1 MLRNRI
7 YYQVKPFIPRALRA
21 AVRRRIALR
30 LEARVQDVWPIMP
43 GSEQT
48 PPGWQGWPDGK
59 KFALVLTH
67 DVEGPVGLRRCRRLA
82 SLESELGFR
91 SCFNFI
97 PAGEYVVPPELR
109 EELTSQGFEIGV
121 HDLHHD
127 GRLYRTWRGFVQKA
141 KRINEY
147 LAEWN
152 AEGFRSGFMLH
163 KLDWLHQLA
172 IRYDMSTFDTDPF
185 EPQPEGRHTIFP
197 FFISSPYAN
206 QQINGNGEGY
216 LELPYTLPQDSTLF
230 LLLRHETSEVW
241 IRKLDWIAKH
251 GGMALLDTHPDYMAF
266 QGTPDTSSEY
276 PVERYRELLSY
287 VRDRYFDT
295 CWHALP
301 RQVTSYVLDLRNKQ
315 LVSEPAVSA
324 DLNRSFLQPS
334 TVVGRAA
341 GSAVAAKRDHRRLQ
355 GKRVGVLLFSNY
367 PADPRPRRAAEALIR
382 EGAIV
387 DLLCMQQNEREPR
400 HENVNGVNVSRV
412 PFRRYRG
419 GKLAYVGQ
427 YSAFIFISFVYLTL
441 RSLRKRYD
449 FIHIHNMPDAL
460 VFAAAIAKLRGSKLV
475 LDLHDPMPELMQTI
489 FGLPAE
495 SWSVRALRT
504 VEKKSI
510 AFSDLVLTVNIA
522 CKNLYSARSCPRDKI
537 RVVLNSPDDYIFRF
551 RPASLNGSNGQTAEK
566 PYTILYHG
574 SLVARNGLDLAVE
587 ALDAVRKSISNVRL
601 VVCGDRT
608 PFLEKVMESVR
619 ERQLEKNVDYLGVQN
634 LNGIVDAINACDL
647 GVIPNHKNIFT
658 EINTPTRIFEYLALG
673 KPVIAPRTKAI
684 QDYFA
689 DQELIFF
696 ELGNASDLARQ
707 IEYAYSHP
715 EELVRTTQR
724 GQRVYLDHT
733 WTRERSQFLDA
744 VGDLLEGTR
753 P

>member
-7 YYQVKPFIPRALRA
+7 YYQLKPFIPRALRA
-21 AVRRRIALR
+21 AGRRRIALR

-48 PPGWQGWPDGK
+48 PPEWRGWPNGK

-67 DVEGPVGLRRCRRLA
+67 DVEGSVGLRRCRRLA
-82 SLESELGFR
+82 GLESELGFR

-97 PAGEYVVPPELR
+97 PAGEYTVPPELR

-141 KRINEY
+141 RRINEY

-197 FFISSPYAN
+197 FFIARP
-206 QQINGNGEGY
+206 QTDHQTNGNGDGY

-241 IRKLDWIAKH
+241 MRKLDWIAKH

-266 QGTPDTSSEY
+266 QGTSDTSSEY
-276 PVERYRELLSY
+276 PAERYRELLSY

-382 EGAIV
+382 EGAVV

-400 HENVNGVNVSRV
+400 HENVNGVNVSRL
-412 PFRRYRG
+412 PFKRYRG
-419 GKLAYVGQ
+419 GKLTYVGQ
-427 YSAFIFISFVYLTL
+427 YSAFILISFLYLTI
-441 RSLRKRYD
+441 RSLRKHYD
-449 FIHIHNMPDAL
+449 FIHVHNMPDIL
-460 VFAAAIAKLRGSKLV
+460 VFAAAAAKLRGSKLI

-489 FGLPAE
+489 FKLPPE
-495 SWSVRALRT
+495 SLSVRALKMM
-504 VEKKSI
+504 EKKSI

-522 CKNLYSARSCPRDKI
+522 CQNLYSARSCRPDKI

-551 RPASLNGSNGQTAEK
+551 RPANLNEPNGETIEK
-566 PYTILYHG
+566 TYTILYHG

-587 ALDAVRKSISNVRL
+587 ALEIVRRSIPNVKL
-601 VVCGDRT
+601 VVCGERT
-608 PFLEKVMESVR
+608 PFLEKVMGMAR
-619 ERQLEKNVDYLGVQN
+619 ERQLEKNIDYLGVQN
-634 LNGIVDAINACDL
+634 LNGIVEAITACDL
-647 GVIPNHKNIFT
+647 GIIPNQKNIFT

-673 KPVIAPRTKAI
+673 KPVIAPRTTAI
-684 QDYFA
+684 QDYFG
-689 DQELIFF
+689 DGDLVYF
-696 ELGNASDLARQ
+696 ELGNARDLARQ
-707 IEYAYSHP
+707 IEYAFSHP
-715 EELVRTTQR
+715 KEVTETTQR

-733 WTRERSQFLDA
+733 WTREKSQFLDA
-744 VGDLLEGTR
+744 VGERSAVIAD
-753 P
+753 

>member
-48 PPGWQGWPDGK
+48 PPGWQGWPRGR

-67 DVEGPVGLRRCRRLA
+67 DVEGPVGLRRCCRLA
-82 SLESELGFR
+82 KLESELGFR

-97 PAGEYVVPPELR
+97 PAGEYTVPPELR
-109 EELTSQGFEIGV
+109 EDLTSQGFEIGV

-172 IRYDMSTFDTDPF
+172 LRYDMYTSDTYPFD
-185 EPQPEGRHTIFP
+185 PQPEGSHTIFP
-197 FFISSPYAN
+197 FFVSSPYAN

-266 QGTPDTSSEY
+266 QNTRDTSSEY

-301 RQVTSYVLDLRNKQ
+301 REVTSYVLDLRNKQ
-315 LVSEPAVSA
+315 LVSEPAVYA
-324 DLNRSFLQPS
+324 DLHRSFLQPS
-334 TVVGRAA
+334 AVVGRAT
-341 GSAVAAKRDHRRLQ
+341 GSGVAAKMDHRRLQ

-367 PADPRPRRAAEALIR
+367 
-382 EGAIV
+382 
-387 DLLCMQQNEREPR
+387 
-400 HENVNGVNVSRV
+400 
-412 PFRRYRG
+412 
-419 GKLAYVGQ
+419 
-427 YSAFIFISFVYLTL
+427 
-441 RSLRKRYD
+441 
-449 FIHIHNMPDAL
+449 
-460 VFAAAIAKLRGSKLV
+460 
-475 LDLHDPMPELMQTI
+475 
-489 FGLPAE
+489 
-495 SWSVRALRT
+495 
-504 VEKKSI
+504 
-510 AFSDLVLTVNIA
+510 
-522 CKNLYSARSCPRDKI
+522 
-537 RVVLNSPDDYIFRF
+537 
-551 RPASLNGSNGQTAEK
+551 
-566 PYTILYHG
+566 
-574 SLVARNGLDLAVE
+574 
-587 ALDAVRKSISNVRL
+587 
-601 VVCGDRT
+601 
-608 PFLEKVMESVR
+608 
-619 ERQLEKNVDYLGVQN
+619 
-634 LNGIVDAINACDL
+634 
-647 GVIPNHKNIFT
+647 
-658 EINTPTRIFEYLALG
+658 
-673 KPVIAPRTKAI
+673 
-684 QDYFA
+684 
-689 DQELIFF
+689 
-696 ELGNASDLARQ
+696 
-707 IEYAYSHP
+707 
-715 EELVRTTQR
+715 
-724 GQRVYLDHT
+724 
-733 WTRERSQFLDA
+733 
-744 VGDLLEGTR
+744 
-753 P
+753 

>member
-1 MLRNRI
+1 
-7 YYQVKPFIPRALRA
+7 
-21 AVRRRIALR
+21 
-30 LEARVQDVWPIMP
+30 
-43 GSEQT
+43 
-48 PPGWQGWPDGK
+48 
-59 KFALVLTH
+59 
-67 DVEGPVGLRRCRRLA
+67 
-82 SLESELGFR
+82 
-91 SCFNFI
+91 
-97 PAGEYVVPPELR
+97 
-109 EELTSQGFEIGV
+109 
-121 HDLHHD
+121 
-127 GRLYRTWRGFVQKA
+127 
-141 KRINEY
+141 
-147 LAEWN
+147 
-152 AEGFRSGFMLH
+152 MLH

-266 QGTPDTSSEY
+266 QGTSDTSSEY
-276 PVERYRELLSY
+276 PAERYRELLSY

-367 PADPRPRRAAEALIR
+367 PADPRPRRAAEALIS

-412 PFRRYRG
+412 PYRRYRG

-427 YSAFIFISFVYLTL
+427 YSAFIVISSVYLTL
-441 RSLRKRYD
+441 RSLRKRCD

-460 VFAAAIAKLRGSKLV
+460 VFAAAIAKIRGSKLV

-489 FGLPAE
+489 FRLPAE

-522 CKNLYSARSCPRDKI
+522 CKNLFSSLSCPAEKI
-537 RVVLNSPDDYIFRF
+537 TVVLNSPDESIFRF
-551 RPASLNGSNGQTAEK
+551 QSRRPFGQ
-566 PYTILYHG
+566 
-574 SLVARNGLDLAVE
+574 D
-587 ALDAVRKSISNVRL
+587 
-601 VVCGDRT
+601 
-608 PFLEKVMESVR
+608 SV
-619 ERQLEKNVDYLGVQN
+619 D
-634 LNGIVDAINACDL
+634 
-647 GVIPNHKNIFT
+647 
-658 EINTPTRIFEYLALG
+658 
-673 KPVIAPRTKAI
+673 
-684 QDYFA
+684 
-689 DQELIFF
+689 
-696 ELGNASDLARQ
+696 S
-707 IEYAYSHP
+707 S
-715 EELVRTTQR
+715 
-724 GQRVYLDHT
+724 
-733 WTRERSQFLDA
+733 
-744 VGDLLEGTR
+744 
-753 P
+753 

>member
-7 YYQVKPFIPRALRA
+7 YYQIKPFVPRALRA
-21 AVRRRIALR
+21 AIRRRVALR
-30 LEARVQDVWPIMP
+30 LEARVGDVWPIMP

-67 DVEGPVGLRRCRRLA
+67 DVECPVGLRRCLRLA
-82 SLESELGFR
+82 ELESELGFR

-97 PAGEYVVPPELR
+97 PEGPYTVPSELR
-109 EELTSQGFEIGV
+109 QELTSQGFEIGV

-127 GRLYRTWRGFVQKA
+127 GRLYRTWRGFVGKA
-141 KRINEY
+141 KQINEH

-197 FFISSPYAN
+197 FFISRPQRN
-206 QQINGNGEGY
+206 QQSDGTGDGY

-230 LLLRHETSEVW
+230 VLLRHETSEVW

-266 QGTPDTSSEY
+266 RDTPDASTEY
-276 PVERYRELLSY
+276 PVERYREFL
-287 VRDRYFDT
+287 RYIRENYWDT

-301 RQVTSYVLDLRNKQ
+301 REVTSYVLEMRNSQ
-315 LVSEPAVSA
+315 LAGEPAARLDVNGWQLAAASTPQRKGRT
-324 DLNRSFLQPS
+324 DGEGLIVKKNR
-334 TVVGRAA
+334 
-341 GSAVAAKRDHRRLQ
+341 HLQ

-367 PADPRPRRAAEALIR
+367 PADPRPRRAAEALVR

-387 DLLCMQQNEREPR
+387 DVLCLQQNEREPR

-427 YSAFIFISFVYLTL
+427 YSAFILISFFYLMF
-441 RSLRKRYD
+441 RSLRRRYD
-449 FIHIHNMPDAL
+449 FIHVHNMPDVL
-460 VFAAAIAKLRGSKLV
+460 VFAAAVAKARGSKLI
-475 LDLHDPMPELMQTI
+475 LDLHDPMPELMETI
-489 FGLPAE
+489 FKLSPE
-495 SWSVRALRT
+495 SLSVRALKT
-504 VEKKSI
+504 MEKKSI

-522 CKNLYSARSCPRDKI
+522 CQNLYSARSCRREKI
-537 RVVLNSPDDYIFRF
+537 RVVLNSPDDHIFRF
-551 RPASLNGSNGQTAEK
+551 RPVNLNGSNGETVEK

-587 ALDAVRKSISNVRL
+587 ALDIVRRSIPNIKL

-608 PFLEKVMESVR
+608 PFLDSVMETAR
-619 ERQLEKNVDYLGVQN
+619 ERRLENNIDYLGVQN
-634 LNGIVDAINACDL
+634 LNGIVAAISACDL
-647 GVIPNHKNIFT
+647 GIIPNHKNIFT

-684 QDYFA
+684 QDYFG
-689 DQELIFF
+689 DRDLIYFQ
-696 ELGNASDLARQ
+696 LGDDKDLARQ
-707 IEYAYSHP
+707 IEYAFSHP
-715 EELVRTTQR
+715 KEVHETTQR
-724 GQRVYLDHT
+724 GQQIYLDHT
-733 WTRERSQFLDA
+733 WTREKSQFLDA
-744 VGDLLEGTR
+744 VSELL
-753 P
+753 

>member
-7 YYQVKPFIPRALRA
+7 YYQLKPFIPRALRA

-48 PPGWQGWPDGK
+48 PPGWLGWPDDK

-67 DVEGPVGLRRCRRLA
+67 DVEGPVGLRRCHRLA
-82 SLESELGFR
+82 KLESELGFR

-97 PAGEYVVPPELR
+97 PAGQYAVPPELR
-109 EELTSQGFEIGV
+109 EELTSDGFEIGV

-127 GRLYRTWRGFVQKA
+127 GRLYRTWRGFVGKA
-141 KRINEY
+141 RQINEY
-147 LAEWN
+147 LADWN

-197 FFISSPYAN
+197 FFIARP
-206 QQINGNGEGY
+206 QTDHQTNGNGDGY

-266 QGTPDTSSEY
+266 QGPIDSSVEY
-276 PVERYRELLSY
+276 PVERYREFLRY
-287 VRDRYFDT
+287 VREKYSET

-301 RQVTSYVLDLRNKQ
+301 REVTSYVLDMWNTQ
-315 LVSEPAVSA
+315 LTSEPAA
-324 DLNRSFLQPS
+324 AIDLNGCQPQAS
-334 TVVGRAA
+334 ATLTAIQERPGAQGVVAKKGR
-341 GSAVAAKRDHRRLQ
+341 RFH

-367 PADPRPRRAAEALIR
+367 PADPRPRRAAEALTR

-400 HENVNGVNVSRV
+400 HENVNGVNVSRL

-419 GKLAYVGQ
+419 GKLTYVGQ
-427 YSAFIFISFVYLTL
+427 YSAFILISFVYLTI

-449 FIHIHNMPDAL
+449 FIHVHNMPDIL
-460 VFAAAIAKLRGSKLV
+460 VFAAAAAKARGSKLI

-489 FGLPAE
+489 FKLPPE
-495 SWSVRALRT
+495 SLSVRALKMM
-504 VEKKSI
+504 EKKSI

-522 CKNLYSARSCPRDKI
+522 CQNLYSARSCRRDKI
-537 RVVLNSPDDYIFRF
+537 QVVLNSPDDHIFRF
-551 RPASLNGSNGQTAEK
+551 RPANLNGSDSGTIER

-587 ALDAVRKSISNVRL
+587 ALASVRRSIPNVKL
-601 VVCGDRT
+601 VVCGERT
-608 PFLEKVMESVR
+608 PFLDRVMEMAR
-619 ERQLEKNVDYLGVQN
+619 ERQLENNIDYLGVQN
-634 LNGIVDAINACDL
+634 LNGIVEAITACDL
-647 GVIPNHKNIFT
+647 GIIPNQKNIFT

-684 QDYFA
+684 QDYFG
-689 DQELIFF
+689 DRDLVFF
-696 ELGNASDLARQ
+696 ELGNAVDLARQ
-707 IEYAYSHP
+707 IEYAFSHP
-715 EELVRTTQR
+715 KEVTETTQR
-724 GQRVYLDHT
+724 GQRVYLEHT
-733 WTRERSQFLDA
+733 WMREKSQFLDA
-744 VGDLLEGTR
+744 VGELL
-753 P
+753 

>member
-7 YYQVKPFIPRALRA
+7 YYQLKPFIPRALRA

-82 SLESELGFR
+82 QLESELGFR

-97 PAGEYVVPPELR
+97 PAGQYAVPSELR
-109 EELTSQGFEIGV
+109 EELASEGFEIGV

-127 GRLYRTWRGFVQKA
+127 GRLYRTWRGFVGKA
-141 KRINEY
+141 KQINEY
-147 LAEWN
+147 LADWN

-163 KLDWLHQLA
+163 KLDWLHQLT

-197 FFISSPYAN
+197 FFIARPQTNHQTNDSR
-206 QQINGNGEGY
+206 EGY

-266 QGTPDTSSEY
+266 QQPADASIEY
-276 PVERYRELLSY
+276 PVERYREFLQY
-287 VRDRYFDT
+287 VHDKYAEA

-301 RQVTSYVLDLRNKQ
+301 REVASHVLDMWNTQ
-315 LVSEPAVSA
+315 LVSEPAASI
-324 DLNRSFLQPS
+324 DLNGWQPQPAATLS
-334 TVVGRAA
+334 DTQGRPGARGVV
-341 GSAVAAKRDHRRLQ
+341 AKKHRRFH
-355 GKRVGVLLFSNY
+355 GKRVGVLLFSKY
-367 PADPRPRRAAEALIR
+367 PADPRPRRAAEALTR

-400 HENVNGVNVSRV
+400 HENVNGVNVSRL

-419 GKLAYVGQ
+419 
-427 YSAFIFISFVYLTL
+427 
-441 RSLRKRYD
+441 
-449 FIHIHNMPDAL
+449 
-460 VFAAAIAKLRGSKLV
+460 SKLI

-489 FGLPAE
+489 FRLPPE
-495 SWSVRALRT
+495 SLSVRALKT
-504 VEKKSI
+504 MEKKSI

-522 CKNLYSARSCPRDKI
+522 CQNLYSARSCQRDKI

-551 RPASLNGSNGQTAEK
+551 RPANLNGSNGDTIEK
-566 PYTILYHG
+566 
-574 SLVARNGLDLAVE
+574 R
-587 ALDAVRKSISNVRL
+587 
-601 VVCGDRT
+601 
-608 PFLEKVMESVR
+608 
-619 ERQLEKNVDYLGVQN
+619 
-634 LNGIVDAINACDL
+634 
-647 GVIPNHKNIFT
+647 
-658 EINTPTRIFEYLALG
+658 
-673 KPVIAPRTKAI
+673 
-684 QDYFA
+684 
-689 DQELIFF
+689 
-696 ELGNASDLARQ
+696 
-707 IEYAYSHP
+707 
-715 EELVRTTQR
+715 
-724 GQRVYLDHT
+724 
-733 WTRERSQFLDA
+733 
-744 VGDLLEGTR
+744 
-753 P
+753 

>member
-7 YYQVKPFIPRALRA
+7 YYQLKPFIPRALRA

-48 PPGWQGWPDGK
+48 PPGWLGWPDGK

-82 SLESELGFR
+82 QLESELGFR
-91 SCFNFI
+91 SCFNFV
-97 PAGEYVVPPELR
+97 PAGQYAVPPELR

-127 GRLYRTWRGFVQKA
+127 GRLYRTWRGFVGKA

-147 LAEWN
+147 LADWN

-197 FFISSPYAN
+197 FFIARP
-206 QQINGNGEGY
+206 QTDHQTNGNGDGY

-241 IRKLDWIAKH
+241 IRKLDWIARH
-251 GGMALLDTHPDYMAF
+251 GGMALLDTHPDYMSF
-266 QGTPDTSSEY
+266 QGAFDASVEY
-276 PVERYRELLSY
+276 PVERYREFLRY
-287 VRDRYFDT
+287 VREKYSET

-301 RQVTSYVLDLRNKQ
+301 REVTSYVLDMWNTQ
-315 LVSEPAVSA
+315 LMREAA
-324 DLNRSFLQPS
+324 AAIDLNGWQPQPS
-334 TVVGRAA
+334 ATLPDVQGRLGAQGIVV
-341 GSAVAAKRDHRRLQ
+341 KKDRRFH

-367 PADPRPRRAAEALIR
+367 PADPRPRRAAEALTR

-400 HENVNGVNVSRV
+400 HENVNGVNVWRL

-427 YSAFIFISFVYLTL
+427 YSAFILISFVYLTI

-449 FIHIHNMPDAL
+449 FIHVHNMPDIL
-460 VFAAAIAKLRGSKLV
+460 VFAAAMAKARGSKLI

-489 FGLPAE
+489 FKLPPE
-495 SWSVRALRT
+495 SLSVRTLKT
-504 VEKKSI
+504 MEKKSI

-522 CKNLYSARSCPRDKI
+522 CQNLYSARSCRREKI

-551 RPASLNGSNGQTAEK
+551 RPAANPNGSNGRTAEK
-566 PYTILYHG
+566 SYTILYHG

-587 ALDAVRKSISNVRL
+587 ALEIVRRSIPNVKL
-601 VVCGDRT
+601 VVCGERT
-608 PFLEKVMESVR
+608 PFFEKVMEMAR
-619 ERQLEKNVDYLGVQN
+619 ERQLEDNIDYLGVQN
-634 LNGIVDAINACDL
+634 LNGIVEAITVCDL
-647 GVIPNHKNIFT
+647 GIIPNHKNIFT

-684 QDYFA
+684 QDYFG
-689 DQELIFF
+689 DRDLVFF
-696 ELGNASDLARQ
+696 QLGDAKDLARQ
-707 IEYAYSHP
+707 IEYAFSHP
-715 EELVRTTQR
+715 KEVTETTQR

-733 WTRERSQFLDA
+733 WTREKSQFLDA
-744 VGDLLEGTR
+744 VGELL
-753 P
+753 

>member
-7 YYQVKPFIPRALRA
+7 YYQVKPFIPRVLRS
-21 AVRRRIALR
+21 AVRRRVALR
-30 LEARVQDVWPIMP
+30 LEAKVRDIWPIMP

-48 PPGWQGWPDGK
+48 PPGWQGWPNRK

-82 SLESELGFR
+82 ELESALGFR
-91 SCFNFI
+91 SCFNLI
-97 PAGEYVVPPELR
+97 PAGQYAVPTELR
-109 EELTSQGFEIGV
+109 DELTSQGFEIGV

-127 GRLYRTWRGFVQKA
+127 GRLYRTWRGFVGKA
-141 KRINEY
+141 KRINDY

-152 AEGFRSGFMLH
+152 AQGFRSGFMLH

-197 FFISSPYAN
+197 FFISRPLSKH
-206 QQINGNGEGY
+206 QSNGNGDGY
-216 LELPYTLPQDSTLF
+216 VELPYTLPQDSTLF

-241 IRKLDWIAKH
+241 IRKLDWIARH

-266 QGTPDTSSEY
+266 RDIPDTSAEY
-276 PVERYRELLSY
+276 PVERYREFLRY
-287 VRDRYFDT
+287 VRDNYSDT

-301 RQVTSYVLDLRNKQ
+301 RQVTSHVLEMRNSQLTVEAPAPVDLSESQVTGEAMSNRNQ
-315 LVSEPAVSA
+315 SPRG
-324 DLNRSFLQPS
+324 NGG
-334 TVVGRAA
+334 VV
-341 GSAVAAKRDHRRLQ
+341 KNDRRLQ

-387 DLLCMQQNEREPR
+387 DVLCLQQNEREPR
-400 HENVNGVNVSRV
+400 HENVNGVNVFRV

-427 YSAFIFISFVYLTL
+427 YSAFILISFVHLTI
-441 RSLRKRYD
+441 RSFRKRYD
-449 FIHIHNMPDAL
+449 FVHVHNMPDIL
-460 VFAAAIAKLRGSKLV
+460 IFAAAAAKARGSKLI
-475 LDLHDPMPELMQTI
+475 LDLHDPMPELMETI
-489 FGLPAE
+489 FKLPAE
-495 SWSVRALRT
+495 SLSVRALKMM
-504 VEKKSI
+504 EKKSI

-522 CKNLYSARSCPRDKI
+522 CQDLYSARSCRRDKI
-537 RVVLNSPDDYIFRF
+537 RVVLNSPDDHIFRF
-551 RPASLNGSNGQTAEK
+551 RPANLNGSNGEMLEK
-566 PYTILYHG
+566 AYSILYHG
-574 SLVARNGLDLAVE
+574 SLVSRNGLDLAVK
-587 ALDAVRKSISNVRL
+587 ALETVRRSIPNVKL

-608 PFLEKVMESVR
+608 PFLDAVMGLAR
-619 ERQLEKNVDYLGVQN
+619 ERQLEHNIDYLGVQN
-634 LNGIVDAINACDL
+634 LNGIVAAISACDL
-647 GVIPNHKNIFT
+647 GIIPNHKNIFT

-684 QDYFA
+684 QDYFG
-689 DQELIFF
+689 DDDLLYF
-696 ELGNASDLARQ
+696 ELGNAEDLARQ
-707 IEYAYSHP
+707 IEYAFSHP
-715 EELVRTTQR
+715 KEVAEATQR

-733 WTRERSQFLDA
+733 WTREKSQFLDA
-744 VGDLLEGTR
+744 VAELL
-753 P
+753 

>member
-30 LEARVQDVWPIMP
+30 LEARVQDIWPIMP

-82 SLESELGFR
+82 QLESELGFR

-97 PAGEYVVPPELR
+97 PAGQYAVPSELR

-127 GRLYRTWRGFVQKA
+127 GRLYRTWRGFVGKA

-147 LAEWN
+147 LADWN

-197 FFISSPYAN
+197 FFIARPQAN
-206 QQINGNGEGY
+206 HQTNGNGQGY

-230 LLLRHETSEVW
+230 LLLRHESSEVW

-266 QGTPDTSSEY
+266 EDPADVSVEY
-276 PVERYRELLSY
+276 PVERYHEFLQY
-287 VRDRYFDT
+287 AHDKYAKE

-301 RQVTSYVLDLRNKQ
+301 REVASHVLDMRNAQ
-315 LVSEPAVSA
+315 LVSEPAASI
-324 DLNRSFLQPS
+324 DLNGWQLQPS
-334 TVVGRAA
+334 ATIPDLEGRSGRQVVGR
-341 GSAVAAKRDHRRLQ
+341 KKDRRLH
-355 GKRVGVLLFSNY
+355 GKKVAVLLFSNY
-367 PADPRPRRAAEALIR
+367 PADPRPRRAAEALTR

-400 HENVNGVNVSRV
+400 HENVYGVNVSRV

-419 GKLAYVGQ
+419 GKMAYVGQ
-427 YSAFIFISFVYLTL
+427 YSAFILISFVYLTI

-449 FIHIHNMPDAL
+449 FIHVHNMPDVLVFSAL
-460 VFAAAIAKLRGSKLV
+460 VPKLLGAKVV
-475 LDLHDPMPELMQTI
+475 LDLHDPMPELMEAI
-489 FGLPAE
+489 FHLSPQ
-495 SWSVRALRT
+495 SVNVRALKQMEKWSIGFADRVVTVSRT
-504 VEKKSI
+504 FK
-510 AFSDLVLTVNIA
+510 DLF
-522 CKNLYSARSCPRDKI
+522 SARSCPAEKI
-537 RVVLNSPDDYIFRF
+537 TVVLNSPDESIFRF
-551 RPASLNGSNGQTAEK
+551 EPCRRFGHDPVDPSK
-566 PYTILYHG
+566 PFVILYHG
-574 SLVARNGLDLAVE
+574 SLLRRNGFDLAVD
-587 ALDAVRKSISNVRL
+587 ALERLRNAVPAARL
-601 VVCGDRT
+601 VVCGSETSFFD
-608 PFLEKVMESVR
+608 EVMASARARGLDKFIE
-619 ERQLEKNVDYLGVQN
+619 YLGPRR
-634 LNGIVDAINACDL
+634 LEGIVEAIVNCSV

-658 EINTPTRIFEYLALG
+658 ELNTPTRIFECLALG
-673 KPVIAPRTKAI
+673 KPVIAPRARGI

-689 DQELIFF
+689 EDELIYFN
-696 ELGNASDLARQ
+696 LGDSEDLADKFEFVFR
-707 IEYAYSHP
+707 HP
-715 EELVRTTQR
+715 REVEETVRR
-724 GQRVYLDHT
+724 GQQVYLNHT
-733 WTRERSQFLDA
+733 WSGEKA
-744 VGDLLEGTR
+744 NLLGCFAEVA
-753 P
+753 

>member
-7 YYQVKPFIPRALRA
+7 YYQFKPFIPRALRA
-21 AVRRRIALR
+21 AVRRRVALR
-30 LEARVQDVWPIMP
+30 LERRVQDVWPIMP

-48 PPGWQGWPDGK
+48 PPGWQGWPHGK

-82 SLESELGFR
+82 DLESEFGFR

-97 PAGEYVVPPELR
+97 PAGEYAVPSELR
-109 EELTSQGFEIGV
+109 EELTGRGFEIGV

-127 GRLYRTWRGFVQKA
+127 GRLYRTWRDFVKKA
-141 KRINEY
+141 RQINEY
-147 LAEWN
+147 LADWK

-197 FFISSPYAN
+197 FFISSPYGN
-206 QQINGNGEGY
+206 QHVQGNGEGY

-266 QGTPDTSSEY
+266 QGRPDTSAEY
-276 PVERYRELLSY
+276 PVERYAELLAY
-287 VRDRYFDT
+287 VRDNYSDT

-301 RQVTSYVLDLRNKQ
+301 REVTSYVLDLRNKQ
-315 LVSEPAVSA
+315 L
-324 DLNRSFLQPS
+324 LNEAGPPLDVNGSVLQP
-334 TVVGRAA
+334 TAVVGKAARA
-341 GSAVAAKRDHRRLQ
+341 GVAAKRDRSLQ

-382 EGAIV
+382 EGAVV
-387 DLLCMQQNEREPR
+387 DLLCLQQNEREPR
-400 HENVNGVNVSRV
+400 HENVNGVNVSRL

-427 YSAFIFISFVYLTL
+427 YSAFIFVSFVYLTL
-441 RSLRKRYD
+441 RSLRRRYD
-449 FIHIHNMPDAL
+449 FIHVHNMPDAL
-460 VFAAAIAKLRGSKLV
+460 IFAAATAKARGSKLI

-489 FGLPAE
+489 FRLPAE
-495 SWSVRALRT
+495 SWSVRALKT
-504 VEKKSI
+504 IEKKSI

-522 CKNLYSARSCPRDKI
+522 CQDLYSGRSCSRDKI

-551 RPASLNGSNGQTAEK
+551 QPVSLNGSNGQTAAK
-566 PYTILYHG
+566 PFTILYHG

-587 ALDAVRKSISNVRL
+587 ALDSVRKSIPNVKL
-601 VVCGDRT
+601 VICGDRT
-608 PFLEKVMESVR
+608 PFLESVLEMVR
-619 ERQLEKNVDYLGVQN
+619 ERRLENCIDYLGVQN
-634 LNGIVDAINACDL
+634 LNGIVNAINACDL
-647 GVIPNHKNIFT
+647 GIIPNHKNIFT

-684 QDYFA
+684 QDYFG
-689 DQELIFF
+689 DRELVFF
-696 ELGNASDLARQ
+696 ELGNANDLARQ
-707 IEYAYSHP
+707 IEHAYSHR
-715 EELVRTTQR
+715 EEVAQTTQR
-724 GQRVYLDHT
+724 GQQVYLDHT

-744 VGDLLEGTR
+744 VTGLLQVQR
-753 P
+753 RQ

>member
-7 YYQVKPFIPRALRA
+7 YYRVKPFVPRALRA

-97 PAGEYVVPPELR
+97 PAGEYMVPPELR
-109 EELTSQGFEIGV
+109 EELTSHGFEIGV

-127 GRLYRTWRGFVQKA
+127 GRLYRTWRGFAQKA

-147 LAEWN
+147 LADWN

-206 QQINGNGEGY
+206 RQINGNGEGY

-276 PVERYRELLSY
+276 PVERYRELLTY

-301 RQVTSYVLDLRNKQ
+301 HEVTSHVLDLRSKQ
-315 LVSEPAVSA
+315 VVSEPAVSA

-341 GSAVAAKRDHRRLQ
+341 GSDVAAKRDHRRLQ

-367 PADPRPRRAAEALIR
+367 PADPRPRRAAEALIS

-412 PFRRYRG
+412 PYRRYRG

-489 FGLPAE
+489 FRLPAE

-522 CKNLYSARSCPRDKI
+522 CKNLYSARSCSRDKI

-551 RPASLNGSNGQTAEK
+551 RPTSLNGSNGQTTEK

-587 ALDAVRKSISNVRL
+587 ALDAVRKAIPTIKL

-608 PFLEKVMESVR
+608 PFLEKVMETVR

-733 WTRERSQFLDA
+733 WTRERSQFLHA

>member
-7 YYQVKPFIPRALRA
+7 YYQLKPFIPRALRA

-48 PPGWQGWPDGK
+48 PPGWLGWPDDK

-82 SLESELGFR
+82 KLESELGFR

-97 PAGEYVVPPELR
+97 PAGQYVVPPELR
-109 EELTSQGFEIGV
+109 EELTSNSFEIGV

-127 GRLYRTWRGFVQKA
+127 GRLYRTWRGFVGKA
-141 KRINEY
+141 KQINEY
-147 LAEWN
+147 LADWN

-197 FFISSPYAN
+197 FFIARP
-206 QQINGNGEGY
+206 QTDHQTNGNGDGY

-241 IRKLDWIAKH
+241 MRKLDWIAKH
-251 GGMALLDTHPDYMAF
+251 GGMALLDTHPDYMSF
-266 QGTPDTSSEY
+266 QGACDASVEY
-276 PVERYRELLSY
+276 PVERYREFLQY
-287 VRDRYFDT
+287 VQDKHSET

-301 RQVTSYVLDLRNKQ
+301 REVTSYVLDMWNAQ
-315 LVSEPAVSA
+315 LTTEPSA
-324 DLNRSFLQPS
+324 AIDLNGWQLKPS
-334 TVVGRAA
+334 ATLPRIQGRPGAQGVV
-341 GSAVAAKRDHRRLQ
+341 AKKNRRFH

-367 PADPRPRRAAEALIR
+367 PADPRPRRAAEALTR

-400 HENVNGVNVSRV
+400 HENVNGVNVSRL

-419 GKLAYVGQ
+419 GKLTYVGQ
-427 YSAFIFISFVYLTL
+427 YAAFILISFVYLTI

-449 FIHIHNMPDAL
+449 FIHVHNMPDIL
-460 VFAAAIAKLRGSKLV
+460 VFAAAAAKARGSKLI

-489 FGLPAE
+489 FKLPPE
-495 SWSVRALRT
+495 SLSVRALKMM
-504 VEKKSI
+504 EKKSI

-522 CKNLYSARSCPRDKI
+522 CQNLYSARSCQRDKI

-551 RPASLNGSNGQTAEK
+551 RPANLNEPNGEAIERT
-566 PYTILYHG
+566 YTILYHG

-587 ALDAVRKSISNVRL
+587 ALETVRRSIPNVKL
-601 VVCGDRT
+601 VVCGERT
-608 PFLEKVMESVR
+608 PFLGSVIEMAH
-619 ERQLEKNVDYLGVQN
+619 ERQLENNIDYLGVQN
-634 LNGIVDAINACDL
+634 LNGIVEAITACDL
-647 GVIPNHKNIFT
+647 GIIPNQKNIFT

-673 KPVIAPRTKAI
+673 KPVIAPRTTAI
-684 QDYFA
+684 QDYFG
-689 DQELIFF
+689 DRDLIFF
-696 ELGNASDLARQ
+696 ELGDARDLARQ
-707 IEYAYSHP
+707 IEYAFSHP
-715 EELVRTTQR
+715 EEVTETTQR

-733 WTRERSQFLDA
+733 WTRERAQFLDA
-744 VGDLLEGTR
+744 VDEVL
-753 P
+753 

>member
-7 YYQVKPFIPRALRA
+7 YYQLKPFIPRALRS

-48 PPGWQGWPDGK
+48 PPGWLGWPDGK

-82 SLESELGFR
+82 KLESELGFR

-97 PAGEYVVPPELR
+97 PAGEYAVPPELR
-109 EELTSQGFEIGV
+109 EELTSDGFEVGV

-127 GRLYRTWRGFVQKA
+127 GRLYRTWRGFVGKA
-141 KRINEY
+141 RQINEY
-147 LAEWN
+147 LADWN

-197 FFISSPYAN
+197 FFIARPQTDY
-206 QQINGNGEGY
+206 QTNGNGDGY

-266 QGTPDTSSEY
+266 KDVPDTSTEY
-276 PVERYRELLSY
+276 PVERYREFLHY
-287 VRDRYFDT
+287 VREKYSET
-295 CWHALP
+295 YWHALP
-301 RQVTSYVLDLRNKQ
+301 REVTSYVLDMWNTQ
-315 LVSEPAVSA
+315 LMSEPTPAIDSNGWQRQTSA
-324 DLNRSFLQPS
+324 TLSGIQGRPGEEG
-334 TVVGRAA
+334 TV
-341 GSAVAAKRDHRRLQ
+341 AKKERRFH

-367 PADPRPRRAAEALIR
+367 PADPRPRRAAEALTR

-400 HENVNGVNVSRV
+400 HENVNGVNVFRV

-419 GKLAYVGQ
+419 GKLTYVGQ
-427 YSAFIFISFVYLTL
+427 YSAFILISFVYLTI

-449 FIHIHNMPDAL
+449 FIHVHNMPDVL
-460 VFAAAIAKLRGSKLV
+460 VFAAAAAKARGSKLI

-489 FGLPAE
+489 FKLSPE
-495 SWSVRALRT
+495 SLSVRALKT
-504 VEKKSI
+504 MEKKSI

-522 CKNLYSARSCPRDKI
+522 CQNLYSARSCQRDKI

-551 RPASLNGSNGQTAEK
+551 RPADLNGSSGETIEK
-566 PYTILYHG
+566 PYSILYHG
-574 SLVARNGLDLAVE
+574 SLVARNGLDLAVV
-587 ALDAVRKSISNVRL
+587 ALEIVRRSIPNVKL
-601 VVCGDRT
+601 LVCGERT
-608 PFLEKVMESVR
+608 PFLETVMAMAR
-619 ERQLEKNVDYLGVQN
+619 ERQLENNIGYLGVQN
-634 LNGIVDAINACDL
+634 LNGIVEAITACDL

-684 QDYFA
+684 QDYFG
-689 DQELIFF
+689 DRDLVFF
-696 ELGNASDLARQ
+696 ELGNAQDLAHQ
-707 IEYAYSHP
+707 IEYAFSHP
-715 EELVRTTQR
+715 KEVMETTQR

-733 WTRERSQFLDA
+733 WTREKSQFLDA
-744 VGDLLEGTR
+744 VSELL
-753 P
+753 

>member
-1 MLRNRI
+1 
-7 YYQVKPFIPRALRA
+7 
-21 AVRRRIALR
+21 
-30 LEARVQDVWPIMP
+30 MP

-82 SLESELGFR
+82 ELESELGFR

-97 PAGEYVVPPELR
+97 PAGQYAVPPELR
-109 EELTSQGFEIGV
+109 EELTSEGFEIGV

-127 GRLYRTWRGFVQKA
+127 GRLYRTWRGFVEKA

-147 LAEWN
+147 LADWN

-197 FFISSPYAN
+197 FFIARPQADHHAN
-206 QQINGNGEGY
+206 GSGEGY

-230 LLLRHETSEVW
+230 LLLRHESSEVW
-241 IRKLDWIAKH
+241 LRKLDWIARH

-266 QGTPDTSSEY
+266 QGAPDASVEY
-276 PVERYRELLSY
+276 PVERYREFLRY
-287 VRDRYFDT
+287 VRDKYSET

-301 RQVTSYVLDLRNKQ
+301 REVTSYALAMRATQLMGDPTTSIDLKGWQ
-315 LVSEPAVSA
+315 S
-324 DLNRSFLQPS
+324 QPS
-334 TVVGRAA
+334 AMMPDLQAKTSVP
-341 GSAVAAKRDHRRLQ
+341 VAETKKDRRLH
-355 GKRVGVLLFSNY
+355 GKKVAVLLFSNY
-367 PADPRPRRAAEALIR
+367 PADPRPRRAAEALTR

-427 YSAFIFISFVYLTL
+427 YSAFILISFAYLTI

-449 FIHIHNMPDAL
+449 FVHVHNMPDVL
-460 VFAAAIAKLRGSKLV
+460 VFAAAVAKARGSKV
-475 LDLHDPMPELMQTI
+475 ILDLHDPMPELMQTI
-489 FGLPAE
+489 FKLPPE
-495 SWSVRALRT
+495 SLSVRALKT
-504 VEKKSI
+504 MEKKSI

-522 CKNLYSARSCPRDKI
+522 CQNLYSARSCQRDKI

-551 RPASLNGSNGQTAEK
+551 RPANLNGSNSENREK
-566 PYTILYHG
+566 PFTVLYHG

-587 ALDAVRKSISNVRL
+587 ALETVRRSIPAIKL
-601 VVCGDRT
+601 VICGET
-608 PFLEKVMESVR
+608 SPFLEAVMQMAR
-619 ERQLEKNVDYLGVQN
+619 ERQLENNIDYLGAQN
-634 LNGIVDAINACDL
+634 LNGIVKAITACDL
-647 GVIPNHKNIFT
+647 GIIPNQKNIFT

-684 QDYFA
+684 QDYFG
-689 DQELIFF
+689 DGDLVFF
-696 ELGNASDLARQ
+696 ELGSAKDLARQ
-707 IEYAYSHP
+707 IKYAFSHP
-715 EELVRTTQR
+715 KEVIEITQR

-733 WTRERSQFLDA
+733 WTREKSQFLTA
-744 VGDLLEGTR
+744 VDELL
-753 P
+753 

>member
-1 MLRNRI
+1 VLRNRI

-97 PAGEYVVPPELR
+97 PAGEYVVPSELR

-127 GRLYRTWRGFVQKA
+127 GRLYRTWRGFVRKA
-141 KRINEY
+141 QRINEY

-197 FFISSPYAN
+197 FFVSSPYAN
-206 QQINGNGEGY
+206 QAINGNGEGY

-230 LLLRHETSEVW
+230 LLLRHETSEIW

-287 VRDRYFDT
+287 IRDRYFDN

-301 RQVTSYVLDLRNKQ
+301 REISSYVLDLRNKQ
-315 LVSEPAVSA
+315 LLRESAVSA

-334 TVVGRAA
+334 AVAGGVVG
-341 GSAVAAKRDHRRLQ
+341 VAATRDHRRLR

-382 EGAIV
+382 EGASV

-427 YSAFIFISFVYLTL
+427 YSAFIFISFLYLTL

-449 FIHIHNMPDAL
+449 FIHVHNMPDAL
-460 VFAAAIAKLRGSKLV
+460 VFAAAIAKIRGSKLV

-489 FGLPAE
+489 FRLPAE
-495 SWSVRALRT
+495 SWSVRTLRT
-504 VEKKSI
+504 LEKKSI

-522 CKNLYSARSCPRDKI
+522 CQNLYSARSCSRDKI

-551 RPASLNGSNGQTAEK
+551 RPASLNGSNGQMDEK
-566 PYTILYHG
+566 TYTILYHG

-587 ALDAVRKSISNVRL
+587 ALDAVRQSIPNVKL

-608 PFLEKVMESVR
+608 PFLEKVMQTVR
-619 ERQLEKNVDYLGVQN
+619 ERRLEKSVDYLGVQN
-634 LNGIVDAINACDL
+634 LNGIVNAINSCDL
-647 GVIPNHKNIFT
+647 GIIPNHKNIFT

-673 KPVIAPRTKAI
+673 KPVIAPRTRAI

-707 IEYAYSHP
+707 IEYAYFHP
-715 EELVRTTQR
+715 AELVQTTQR

-744 VGDLLEGTR
+744 VGDLLEGAR
-753 P
+753 A

>member
-7 YYQVKPFIPRALRA
+7 YYQLKPFIPRALRA
-21 AVRRRIALR
+21 AVRRRIAVR
-30 LEARVQDVWPIMP
+30 LEARVQDIWPIIP

-82 SLESELGFR
+82 KLESELGFR
-91 SCFNFI
+91 SSFNFI
-97 PAGEYVVPPELR
+97 PAGEYAVPPELR
-109 EELTSQGFEIGV
+109 EELASEGFEIGV

-127 GRLYRTWRGFVQKA
+127 GRLYRTWRGFVGKA
-141 KRINEY
+141 RRINEY
-147 LAEWN
+147 LADWN

-197 FFISSPYAN
+197 FFVARP
-206 QQINGNGEGY
+206 QGDHQTNGNRDGY

-266 QGTPDTSSEY
+266 KDVPDTSAEY
-276 PVERYRELLSY
+276 PVERYRELLHY
-287 VRDRYFDT
+287 VRENYREV

-301 RQVTSYVLDLRNKQ
+301 REVTSYVLNMRNTQ
-315 LVSEPAVSA
+315 LISEPATSIDA
-324 DLNRSFLQPS
+324 NGWPRSLATIS
-334 TVVGRAA
+334 T
-341 GSAVAAKRDHRRLQ
+341 LQ
-355 GKRVGVLLFSNY
+355 GKPAGQRVVAKKDRRLHGKKVAVLLFSNY
-367 PADPRPRRAAEALIR
+367 PADPRPRRAAEALTR

-387 DLLCMQQNEREPR
+387 DLLCMQQHEREPR

-427 YSAFIFISFVYLTL
+427 YSAFILISFLYLTI

-449 FIHIHNMPDAL
+449 FIHVHNMPDVL
-460 VFAAAIAKLRGSKLV
+460 VFAAAFAKARGSKLI

-489 FGLPAE
+489 FKLPPE
-495 SWSVRALRT
+495 SLSVRALKT
-504 VEKKSI
+504 MEKKSI

-522 CKNLYSARSCPRDKI
+522 CQNLYSARSCPPDKI

-551 RPASLNGSNGQTAEK
+551 RPAKLNGSNDATIEK

-587 ALDAVRKSISNVRL
+587 ALDTVRRSIPNVKL
-601 VVCGDRT
+601 AVCGEKT
-608 PFLEKVMESVR
+608 PFLESVLEMAR
-619 ERQLEKNVDYLGVQN
+619 ERGLENNIDYLGVQN
-634 LNGIVDAINACDL
+634 LNGIVEAITTCDL
-647 GVIPNHKNIFT
+647 GIIPNQKNIFT

-673 KPVIAPRTKAI
+673 KPVIAPKTKAI
-684 QDYFA
+684 QDYFG
-689 DQELIFF
+689 DRDLVFF
-696 ELGNASDLARQ
+696 ELGNARDLARQ
-707 IEYAYSHP
+707 IEYAFSHP
-715 EELVRTTQR
+715 REVAETTQR

-733 WTRERSQFLDA
+733 WTREKSQFLDA
-744 VGDLLEGTR
+744 VDELL
-753 P
+753 

>member
-1 MLRNRI
+1 VLRNRI

-21 AVRRRIALR
+21 AVRRRIAVR

-67 DVEGPVGLRRCRRLA
+67 DVEGPAGVRRCRRLA

-109 EELTSQGFEIGV
+109 EELSSQGFEIGV

-127 GRLYRTWRGFVQKA
+127 GRLYRTWRGFAQKA

-197 FFISSPYAN
+197 FFVSSPYAN
-206 QQINGNGEGY
+206 QPVNGHGEGY

-241 IRKLDWIAKH
+241 MRKLDWIAKH

-266 QGTPDTSSEY
+266 QGAPDTSSEY
-276 PVERYRELLSY
+276 PVERYRELLNH
-287 VRDRYFDT
+287 VRDRYSDT

-301 RQVTSYVLDLRNKQ
+301 REVTSYVLDLRNKQ
-315 LVSEPAVSA
+315 LGSELAVSG
-324 DLNRSFLQPS
+324 DLNRTFLQPS
-334 TVVGRAA
+334 AMAGTA
-341 GSAVAAKRDHRRLQ
+341 GSRVAAKSDHRRLR

-382 EGAIV
+382 EGASV

-400 HENVNGVNVSRV
+400 YENVNGVNVSRV

-449 FIHIHNMPDAL
+449 FIHVHNMPDAL
-460 VFAAAIAKLRGSKLV
+460 VFAAAAAKLRGSKLV

-489 FGLPAE
+489 FRLPAQ
-495 SWSVRALRT
+495 SWSVRTLRAI
-504 VEKKSI
+504 EKKSI

-522 CKNLYSARSCPRDKI
+522 CQNLYSARSCSRDKI

-551 RPASLNGSNGQTAEK
+551 RPASLNGPNGETAEK
-566 PYTILYHG
+566 PYSILYHG

-587 ALDAVRKSISNVRL
+587 ALDAVRQSIPNIKL

-608 PFLEKVMESVR
+608 PFLERVMETVR
-619 ERQLEKNVDYLGVQN
+619 ERRLEKNVDYLGVQN

-647 GVIPNHKNIFT
+647 GIIPNQKNIFT

-707 IEYAYSHP
+707 IAYAYSHP
-715 EELVRTTQR
+715 EELIQTAQR

-744 VGDLLEGTR
+744 IGSLLEEAR

>member
-1 MLRNRI
+1 VLRNRI
-7 YYQVKPFIPRALRA
+7 YYQLKPFIPRALRA
-21 AVRRRIALR
+21 AVRRKIALR

-67 DVEGPVGLRRCRRLA
+67 DVEGPIGLRRCRRLA
-82 SLESELGFR
+82 NLESELGFR

-97 PAGEYVVPPELR
+97 PAGQYAVPPELR
-109 EELTSQGFEIGV
+109 EELTSEGFEIGV

-127 GRLYRTWRGFVQKA
+127 GRLYRTWRGFVEKA

-147 LAEWN
+147 LADWN

-197 FFISSPYAN
+197 FFIARPQADHHT
-206 QQINGNGEGY
+206 NGSGEGY

-230 LLLRHETSEVW
+230 LLLRHESSEVW
-241 IRKLDWIAKH
+241 IRKLDWIARH

-266 QGTPDTSSEY
+266 QGAPDASVEY
-276 PVERYRELLSY
+276 PVERYREFLRY
-287 VRDRYFDT
+287 VRDKYAET

-301 RQVTSYVLDLRNKQ
+301 REVTSYALAMRATQLMGDPTTSIDLKGWQ
-315 LVSEPAVSA
+315 S
-324 DLNRSFLQPS
+324 QPS
-334 TVVGRAA
+334 AMIPDLQAKPGAPVVET
-341 GSAVAAKRDHRRLQ
+341 KKHRRLH
-355 GKRVGVLLFSNY
+355 GKKVAVLLFSNY
-367 PADPRPRRAAEALIR
+367 PADPRPRRAAEALTR

-427 YSAFIFISFVYLTL
+427 YSAFILISFAYLTI

-449 FIHIHNMPDAL
+449 FVHVHNMPDVL
-460 VFAAAIAKLRGSKLV
+460 VFAAAVAKARGSKV
-475 LDLHDPMPELMQTI
+475 ILDLHDPMPELMQTI
-489 FGLPAE
+489 FKLPPE
-495 SWSVRALRT
+495 SLSVRALKT
-504 VEKKSI
+504 MEKKSI

-522 CKNLYSARSCPRDKI
+522 CQNLYSARSCQRDKI

-551 RPASLNGSNGQTAEK
+551 RPANLNGSNNETKEK
-566 PYTILYHG
+566 PFTVLYHG

-587 ALDAVRKSISNVRL
+587 ALETVRRSIPAIKL
-601 VVCGDRT
+601 VICGET
-608 PFLEKVMESVR
+608 SPFLEAVMQMAR
-619 ERQLEKNVDYLGVQN
+619 ERQLENNIDYLGVQN
-634 LNGIVDAINACDL
+634 LNGIVKAITACDL
-647 GVIPNHKNIFT
+647 GIIPNHKNIFT

-684 QDYFA
+684 QDYFG
-689 DQELIFF
+689 DGDLVFF
-696 ELGNASDLARQ
+696 ELGSAKDLARQ
-707 IEYAYSHP
+707 IKYAFSHP
-715 EELVRTTQR
+715 KEVIEITQR

-733 WTRERSQFLDA
+733 WTREKSQFLAA
-744 VGDLLEGTR
+744 VDELL
-753 P
+753 